1 VAIFVSYFSC
11 STEEAA
17 RRLVN
22 AVLVAGLQPQLRVPR
37 LPNQPWQVVAPAD
50 LEPTAENLA
59 DLQQAMT
66 EAASRAGGRFDR
78 CESA

>member
-11 STEEAA
+11 STEETA

-22 AVLVAGLQPQLRVPR
+22 AVLVAGLQPQLRAPR
-37 LPNQPWQVVAPAD
+37 LPNHPWQVVAPAD

-59 DLQQAMT
+59 DLQETMAD
-66 EAASRAGGRFDR
+66 AASRAGGRFDR
-78 CESA
+78 CEPA